1 MQYEKHP
8 NQALN
13 CNIFRIP
20 FHPLS
25 NRSHNAHHGHNR
37 LESVPFAPVMSVV
50 GGPGQ
55 SLQTSR
61 RIDNERADWH
71 DDGTRATTEGWL
83 SPV

>member
-25 NRSHNAHHGHNR
+25 NRSHKAHHGHNGFEIR
-37 LESVPFAPVMSVV
+37 PSCPSWEAPARVYK
-50 GGPGQ
+50 
-55 SLQTSR
+55 R
-61 RIDNERADWH
+61 HAAFDNERADWH
-71 DDGTRATTEGWL
+71 DDGARDKRKGG
-83 SPV
+83 